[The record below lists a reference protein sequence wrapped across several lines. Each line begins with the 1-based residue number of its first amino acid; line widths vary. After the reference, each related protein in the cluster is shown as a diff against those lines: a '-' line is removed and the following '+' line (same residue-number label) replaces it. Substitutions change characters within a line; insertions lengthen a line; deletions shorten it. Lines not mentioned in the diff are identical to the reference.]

1 MALVKSSG
9 RFGKKQAPV
18 SGSHSAASRK
28 SMAAKK
34 AKSGSKSALARSHG
48 KSGRSSAKF
57 SSLKSR
63 QMTVEGVKRSIW
75 ASLHRI
81 TEALINAAST
91 GNLATAKELFH
102 FAGVYSLPI
111 SDDENAAAAAAPVPS
126 PAPETPAAPSGEQGI
141 VHPIDLFFKKIGVE
155 PSNGPPQ
162 SEVA

>member
-1 MALVKSSG
+1 MALVKSSS
-9 RFGKKQAPV
+9 RVGKKQSSV
-18 SGSHSAASRK
+18 SGSRGAACRK

-34 AKSGSKSALARSHG
+34 AKSGAKSPTVKSHA

-63 QMTVEGVKRSIW
+63 QMTVESLKRLVW

-81 TEALINAAST
+81 TDALIVAAST

-102 FAGVYSLPI
+102 FAGVYSLPTPE
-111 SDDENAAAAAAPVPS
+111 DENAAAA
-126 PAPETPAAPSGEQGI
+126 PAPAATEEPAAPSAEPGM

-155 PSNGPPQ
+155 PSTREPEP
-162 SEVA
+162 EVA